1 MHEFRSHFDSEF
13 IPSPKNIEPIW
24 CPFTFTFNPIQDWGV
39 GGGKKALHS
48 SFSLVTS
55 EKVGI
60 SPQNFLNFSLNPFN
74 TLVGNVKVIPS
85 ASPKLLNLNEDHPS
99 KKERFFWSNPYK
111 IEVMKTSLI
120 EMLQLP
126 NFGNMPTSTT

>member
-1 MHEFRSHFDSEF
+1 MGLEAILIVNSSHLQIILDPFDAHLHLLLTLFRM
-13 IPSPKNIEPIW
+13 
-24 CPFTFTFNPIQDWGV
+24 
-39 GGGKKALHS
+39 GGGKKALHT

-55 EKVGI
+55 ENVEI

-74 TLVGNVKVIPS
+74 TLVGDFKVIAS

>member
-1 MHEFRSHFDSEF
+1 MDLEAILIVNSSHLQKTLNPFDVHLHLLLTLFR
-13 IPSPKNIEPIW
+13 I
-24 CPFTFTFNPIQDWGV
+24 GR
-39 GGGKKALHS
+39 GGGKKALHT

-74 TLVGNVKVIPS
+74 TLVGNFKVIPS